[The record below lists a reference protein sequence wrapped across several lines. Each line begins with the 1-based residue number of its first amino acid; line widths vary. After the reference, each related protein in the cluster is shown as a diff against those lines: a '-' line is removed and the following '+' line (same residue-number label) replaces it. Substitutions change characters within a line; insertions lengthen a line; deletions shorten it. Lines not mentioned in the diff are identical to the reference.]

1 VRSPT
6 GRPNALGHLLFALY
20 PILIFAGLHYLDPRT
35 IGACVLAAL
44 VLRYRRRAAHLLS
57 GFSAVEFAAL
67 ALPLVLGIA
76 VVVANDEMLLRLYPA
91 SISASMLLLFGATL
105 VNPPTMVERFARRQH
120 PDLAPERVRYT
131 RRVTEAWCLFFVLN
145 GAIAAYTAVYSS
157 REIWAIY
164 NGFVAYLLMGTLLVA
179 ERIVRRLVIRTTAS
193 A

>member
-1 VRSPT
+1 MPGPT

-35 IGACVLAAL
+35 VGACVLAAL
-44 VLRYRRRAAHLLS
+44 VLRYRRRAAHLFS

-67 ALPLVLGIA
+67 ALPLALGIA

-105 VNPPTMVERFARRQH
+105 VNPPTMVERFARLQH

-145 GAIAAYTAVYSS
+145 GAIAAYTAVFSP
-157 REIWAIY
+157 RETWAIY

-179 ERIVRRLVIRTTAS
+179 ERIVRRRVIRMSAS